1 MTIAGYSI
9 ATAPLLPW
17 LAIIVFAALGLLFL
31 AFGAWRRARGLLWR
45 IAALIVLLLILANPS
60 LVAEERQPQRDVAA
74 VVVDDSPSMR
84 IGEPRRYADEALK
97 HVTDRLQQFADL
109 DVRVVHAGAPDPNG
123 GLAHNGT
130 QPYSALTPAR
140 ASSPRLRLTS

>member
-60 LVAEERQPQRDVAA
+60 LVAEERQPQRDLAA
-74 VVVDDSPSMR
+74 VVVGDSPSMR
-84 IGEPRRYADEALK
+84 IRERPRYADEALQQA
-97 HVTDRLQQFADL
+97 TDR
-109 DVRVVHAGAPDPNG
+109 PP
-123 GLAHNGT
+123 
-130 QPYSALTPAR
+130 
-140 ASSPRLRLTS
+140 

>member
-60 LVAEERQPQRDVAA
+60 LVAQERQPQRDVAA
-74 VVVDDSPSMR
+74 GGVDDSPSMR
-84 IGEPRRYADEALK
+84 LGERRPHAVWAP
-97 HVTDRLQQFADL
+97 QQ
-109 DVRVVHAGAPDPNG
+109 RTG
-123 GLAHNGT
+123 
-130 QPYSALTPAR
+130 R
-140 ASSPRLRLTS
+140 RE

>member
-9 ATAPLLPW
+9 ATAPLVPW
-17 LAIIVFAALGLLFL
+17 LGIIVFAALGLVFL

-60 LVAEERQPQRDVAA
+60 LGAEERQPQRDVAP

-84 IGEPRRYADEALK
+84 IGERRRSADAALK
-97 HVTDRLQQFADL
+97 HVTARPPPFRAL
-109 DVRVVHAGAPDPNG
+109 DARVCHA
-123 GLAHNGT
+123 
-130 QPYSALTPAR
+130 
-140 ASSPRLRLTS
+140 